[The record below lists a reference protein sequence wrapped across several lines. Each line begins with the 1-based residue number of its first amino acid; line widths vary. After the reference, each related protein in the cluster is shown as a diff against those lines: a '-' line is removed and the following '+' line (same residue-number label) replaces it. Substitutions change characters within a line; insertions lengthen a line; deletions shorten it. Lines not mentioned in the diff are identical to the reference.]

1 MRAMSEGASAHW
13 SGDGTTASCGIDF
26 GDANKV
32 AAADTDAAR
41 TVINRQCREELDN
54 LSVDIDGN
62 ETVSI
67 RVEARDGT
75 GFVLDGRLQSERRP
89 RLEAEQEAPD
99 GPHEEQLE
107 RRRAGNGHAE
117 PNRLRQWCGRN
128 SRRPETHHEREH
140 EAWRQERRPAES
152 ISHMRVRR
160 VGLSASCV
168 ALTCL
173 SMAGV
178 RNASVAMPSMA
189 YAGVTV
195 THVPGAGV
203 REPADCHCTESHGTG
218 RQ

>member
-32 AAADTDAAR
+32 AAADTNAAR

-99 GPHEEQLE
+99 GPHE
-107 RRRAGNGHAE
+107 
-117 PNRLRQWCGRN
+117 
-128 SRRPETHHEREH
+128 
-140 EAWRQERRPAES
+140 ES

-218 RQ
+218 CQ